1 MEQTPASRR
10 ALVAAAQAGAPADR
24 EAFVEAFLPLI
35 GSIASRYR
43 NARAVD
49 RAELMQA
56 GVLGLLRALERYDL
70 DLGTPF
76 WAYAQWWV
84 REAMQELVAELE
96 WPMVLSDRA
105 LRQLAGVRRARSEH
119 LQCERR
125 EPSRAELARAAGM
138 SRDKL
143 VRLLASERPARGLE
157 EPVARD
163 REGSPLAE
171 LVADEAAQDAYD
183 RVLLR
188 VVAAEV
194 GELVDELEARERW
207 VVRHHFGLD
216 GPSRTLT
223 ELGEILGVSSERVR
237 QVEARALEQLRSRL
251 EHDAATPSWRHS
263 FSSSQP
269 RNRSASSTS
278 VSSGSAVGSI
288 MSGSSGGLLD

>member
-1 MEQTPASRR
+1 MQQTSASRQ

-35 GSIASRYR
+35 GSIARRYR
-43 NARAVD
+43 SARAVD

-105 LRQLAGVRRARSEH
+105 LRQLAAVRRARSEH
-119 LQCERR
+119 LQRERR
-125 EPSRAELARAAGM
+125 EPSRAELAQAAGL

-143 VRLLASERPARGLE
+143 VRLLVSQHPARGLE
-157 EPVARD
+157 EPAGRD
-163 REGSPLAE
+163 LEGPPLAE
-171 LVADEAAQDAYD
+171 LVADDAAHEAYD

-188 VVAAEV
+188 VAADNV
-194 GELVDELEARERW
+194 GELVDELEARERC
-207 VVRHHFGLD
+207 VVRQHFGLD
-216 GPSRTLT
+216 GPARTLT
-223 ELGEILGVSSERVR
+223 ELGESLGVSSERVR
-237 QVEARALEQLRSRL
+237 QVESRALEQLRSRL
-251 EHDAATPSWRHS
+251 EPVESR
-263 FSSSQP
+263 
-269 RNRSASSTS
+269 R
-278 VSSGSAVGSI
+278 
-288 MSGSSGGLLD
+288 